1 MNSIDAIERLIETK
15 LVNYDLKYCL
25 VTENKLPKK
34 INGDMVKPNNSDDFV
49 SLSKLLKCNNLNDYA
64 GIGISIQASNIC
76 AIDIDHC
83 FTIPND
89 ISSGDNR
96 AKDILEMF
104 KNTYCEFS
112 FSGTGLRILFLGDT
126 LNDLTEKYYIKN
138 SKTQCE
144 YYQPLNS
151 YRYVT
156 ITGNCIY
163 NNNVEKVD
171 MNIIRSFLDKYM
183 LKPIRYKKKVISNYS
198 NLSEEKLFKKVKIL
212 YLNDS
217 RFQDLWFGKAP
228 GSGKNESE
236 LDYELLARLYENITD
251 DENIL
256 LKIFESSP
264 YFKSKDFKHMRKWE
278 NQDKRYYYYIYEQ
291 IKRSH

>member
-1 MNSIDAIERLIETK
+1 MSSVDVIERLIETK
-15 LVNYDLKYCL
+15 LTYCDLRYCL

-34 INGDMVKPNNSDDFV
+34 INGDMAKPNNPNDFV
-49 SLSKLLKCNNLNDYA
+49 SLSELLECDNLNDYA
-64 GIGISIQASNIC
+64 GVGISIQASNIC

-89 ISSGDNR
+89 ISSSDNR
-96 AKDILEMF
+96 AKNILEMF
-104 KNTYCEFS
+104 KDTYCEFS
-112 FSGTGLRILFLGDT
+112 FSGTGLRILFLGDVF
-126 LNDLTEKYYIKN
+126 NDLTEKYYIKN

-156 ITGNCIY
+156 VTGNYIY
-163 NNNVEKVD
+163 NNNIEKID
-171 MNIIRSFLDKYM
+171 MNVIQLFLDKYM

-198 NLSEEKLFKKVKIL
+198 GLSEEKLFKKVRIL

-278 NQDKRYYYYIYEQ
+278 NQNKRYYYYIYEQ

>member
-1 MNSIDAIERLIETK
+1 MNSIDVIERLIETK
-15 LVNYDLKYCL
+15 LVYYDLKYCL

-34 INGDMVKPNNSDDFV
+34 INGDMAKPNNSNDFV
-49 SLSKLLKCNNLNDYA
+49 SLSKLLECDNLNDYA

-104 KNTYCEFS
+104 KDTYCEFS
-112 FSGTGLRILFLGDT
+112 FSGTGLRILFLGDV

-156 ITGNCIY
+156 VTGNCIY
-163 NNNVEKVD
+163 NNDVEKID
-171 MNIIRSFLDKYM
+171 MNVIQSFLDKYM

-198 NLSEEKLFKKVKIL
+198 GLSEEKLFKKVKIL

-278 NQDKRYYYYIYEQ
+278 NQNKRYYYYIYEQ

>member
-1 MNSIDAIERLIETK
+1 MNSIDVIERLIETK

>member
-1 MNSIDAIERLIETK
+1 MSSIDVIERLIETK
-15 LVNYDLKYCL
+15 LVYYDLKYCL

-34 INGDMVKPNNSDDFV
+34 INGDMAKPNNSNDFV
-49 SLSKLLKCNNLNDYA
+49 SLSKLLECDNLNDYA

-83 FTIPND
+83 FKIPND

-104 KNTYCEFS
+104 KDTYCEFS
-112 FSGTGLRILFLGDT
+112 FSGTGLRILFLGDI
-126 LNDLTEKYYIKN
+126 LNNLTEKYYIKN

-156 ITGNCIY
+156 VTGNYIH
-163 NNNVEKVD
+163 NNNVEKVN
-171 MNIIRSFLDKYM
+171 MSVIQSFLDKYM

-198 NLSEEKLFKKVKIL
+198 GLSEEKLFKKVKIL

-251 DENIL
+251 DENVL

-278 NQDKRYYYYIYEQ
+278 NQNKRYYYYIYEQ
-291 IKRSH
+291 IRKSH